1 MHMDVRTHSQSPG
14 CSVSLLLQGRRI
26 LSWSFVG
33 QKFDRSVSAKEQSKQ
48 PISFA
53 TIAFSAAFCGNS
65 FADGEE
71 SLWCAN
77 KRLSTRVVDLETW
90 NVAAVLRLNA
100 TRDTDHSILRI
111 SLAQQDFVAKM
122 VHCFDLFGSHTSSN
136 HRTRSL
142 TFESIHEEEDND
154 QQSPLLVE
162 IVGALGVRHH
172 GDRVNPSVVVKTG
185 GGTTE
190 LHRTKAIPHDGNPI
204 WTVLTKSLFVLEVP
218 TDATTEDKT
227 KDNQAVRFD
236 VCDGAVRLGTLVLT
250 HRQLRENATGQRM
263 EYQVT
268 ATVGA
273 HHTRATLALRIQ
285 PATVAD
291 LEFLAPSWTGDTSH
305 APALATD
312 MNFKEVKLKNFFQHY
327 KKKDR
332 QGRQLYRCMPGPDPR
347 RPPEETEWMTA
358 AELTE
363 AALEPSREWVH
374 AGQGTIGKVYLEILG
389 CDGLPDMDI
398 AVNKLDVTDPFCAVA
413 FEDNLVR
420 TAMLWD
426 DQNPRWMP
434 WTMRA
439 FCFHVSH
446 PTSLL
451 MVGVFDYDETPMD
464 GHDPVGR
471 VVINTANY
479 YSNTEYLLRYNLH
492 HDPRQMDQTS
502 RGTILIRLRLEWTS
516 EVQAMKA
523 SYTSPPKCI
532 INCQTSKA
540 HEVLRYLTRGAV
552 DMEEPTVN
560 TVKLYAAEVT
570 SYWQHYCYFLDIMF
584 EIFLWRGRWH
594 LSDTKSFW
602 FPIHSVAFA
611 ASILISLE
619 YPHLA
624 GAMFFYLLAWVM
636 LSINFFAS
644 RHPNPWKRVKRSEET
659 NLVVLTG
666 HSFANPD
673 MQIVPDEGVELG
685 KVVDK
690 VDEIRGARMSKLISA
705 CIHFLLQIN
714 EIYSKTSVGAKFFST
729 QSSGWN
735 ILSGRLHSLHMMLK
749 MICTYARLYV
759 SLINWQGYY
768 ANKLTTTLVLLGTI
782 CMLPPVHFIAWW
794 VVRIVAWTVL
804 GPWMK
809 FVDVYWVH
817 GWYKTSDELLQLV
830 LAGVEPD
837 PDLPDFNSLLES
849 DVFLKMSLAGRV
861 IGENALKLKDMRAH
875 VFGAYCEVIPAVDA
889 SRVPSVPLPS
899 SSACPYDPVAVP
911 NSPPTGHTYVV
922 GQKLS
927 GTMIMKQSPL
937 AADEGPAGTAA
948 QDATRKKYD

>member
-1 MHMDVRTHSQSPG
+1 
-14 CSVSLLLQGRRI
+14 
-26 LSWSFVG
+26 
-33 QKFDRSVSAKEQSKQ
+33 
-48 PISFA
+48 
-53 TIAFSAAFCGNS
+53 
-65 FADGEE
+65 
-71 SLWCAN
+71 
-77 KRLSTRVVDLETW
+77 
-90 NVAAVLRLNA
+90 
-100 TRDTDHSILRI
+100 
-111 SLAQQDFVAKM
+111 M
-122 VHCFDLFGSHTSSN
+122 VHCFDLFGSTTSN
-136 HRTRSL
+136 NRTRSL
-142 TFESIHEEEDND
+142 TFESIHEDDNTTRR
-154 QQSPLLVE
+154 LLVE
-162 IVGALGVRHH
+162 IVGALGVSRH

-190 LHRTKAIPHDGNPI
+190 IHRTKAIPHDGNPI

-218 TDATTEDKT
+218 DATTEDDT

-236 VCDGAVRLGTLVLT
+236 VCHGAARLGTLVLT
-250 HRQLRENATGQRM
+250 HSQLRRNATGQRM
-263 EYQVT
+263 EYKVT
-268 ATVGA
+268 PTA
-273 HHTRATLALRIQ
+273 HDTRATLALRIQ

-291 LEFLAPSWTGDTSH
+291 LEFLEPPSTGDTSN
-305 APALATD
+305 AQALATD
-312 MNFKEVKLKNFFQHY
+312 MNFKEVKLKNFFQQY

-358 AELTE
+358 AELTQV
-363 AALEPSREWVH
+363 ALEPSREWVH

-398 AVNKLDVTDPFCAVA
+398 AANKLDLTDPFCAVV

-439 FCFHVSH
+439 FCFHVRH
-446 PTSLL
+446 PNSLL

-516 EVQAMKA
+516 EVKAMKA

-594 LSDTKSFW
+594 LSETKSFW
-602 FPIHSVAFA
+602 FPIQSVAFA

-636 LSINFFAS
+636 LRLNFFAS

-690 VDEIRGARMSKLISA
+690 VHEIRGARMSKLISEF
-705 CIHFLLQIN
+705 INFMLKIN
-714 EIYSKTSVGAKFFST
+714 EIYSKTSVGATFFST
-729 QSSGWN
+729 QSSGWHF
-735 ILSGRLHSLHMMLK
+735 LSGRLHSVHMMLK
-749 MICTYARLYV
+749 MICTSARLYF

-794 VVRIVAWTVL
+794 AVRIVAWTVL

-809 FVDVYWVH
+809 LVDVYWVH
-817 GWYKTSDELLQLV
+817 GWYKTSDELMQLV
-830 LAGVEPD
+830 IAGVAPE
-837 PDLPDFNSLLES
+837 PDLPDFASMLES
-849 DVFLKMSLAGRV
+849 DVFLKMSHAGRV
-861 IGENALKLKDMRAH
+861 IGENALKLKDMREH
-875 VFGAYCEVIPAVDA
+875 VFGAYCEVIPAVDP
-889 SRVPSVPLPS
+889 SRFPSVPLPS

-911 NSPPTGHTYVV
+911 SSPTVGNTYVA

-927 GTMIMKQSPL
+927 GTMIMKQSPHQ
-937 AADEGPAGTAA
+937 ADEVPSLTEAKDAG
-948 QDATRKKYD
+948 RKKYD